1 MGAAHLNWA
10 VPEGTTHVE
19 GSRPPRWANRPM
31 RMGRRPRE
39 AAWPPRATLGRS
51 PSSLAQPPP
60 FLGGGV
66 DAPPPPL
73 YKGGPSG
80 GGEHPT
86 ELSLPI
92 VWRSSP
98 LFSSSIPPPLIVLS
112 PTWFPCRSC
121 TGLRLLHR
129 CTPSCCGFCSG
140 VDPYRSTSG
149 YLLDRGSGRSHR
161 SPYACEY
168 SEEPS

>member
-10 VPEGTTHVE
+10 IPEGTTHVG
-19 GSRPPRWANRPM
+19 GSRPPRWAIRPM
-31 RMGRRPRE
+31 RMGERPRE
-39 AAWPPRATLGRS
+39 AAWLLGETLGRS
-51 PSSLAQPPP
+51 PCPWHSRPL

-66 DAPPPPL
+66 DAS
-73 YKGGPSG
+73 PSPYIKEAP
-80 GGEHPT
+80 GEEENTPKI

-98 LFSSSIPPPLIVLS
+98 LFSSSIPPPLIGLS

-121 TGLRLLHR
+121 AGLRLLHR

-149 YLLDRGSGRSHR
+149 SLRQPHN
-161 SPYACEY
+161 
-168 SEEPS
+168 